1 MHLNNLKYNEPKVH
15 NNTELKVLANNSSIE
30 PMVQDEKAREEFSK
44 RLALACK
51 YAGLDEHGRGVE
63 IAKHLDVTPKA
74 VSKWLNAE
82 ALPRAGKMEQLSKYL
97 KVSKVWLQLGEGS
110 SPFSEQADITDEIR
124 YPDFAERL
132 NSLMTD
138 KGVDVNTLKD
148 ISGVSYEMARRYTLG
163 AAKPRDDRLEKIA
176 QFFNVT
182 MPYLDYGIGVTPS
195 SMGDSEKLEQLEV
208 YASAGKSGYIN
219 RDFPEVIRSIEIPK
233 ERIYELFGRKSLEG
247 IRIMNVDG
255 DSMMPTLNPR
265 DLLFIDAR
273 VDHFNG
279 DGIYV
284 FCFEDATFVKRLQR
298 VKGRR
303 LAVISDNDRYPPF
316 TIEENE
322 MFELYIFGKLI
333 KQLPMKFIDYA

>member
-1 MHLNNLKYNEPKVH
+1 MTNGMSPANLLLMVENE
-15 NNTELKVLANNSSIE
+15 
-30 PMVQDEKAREEFSK
+30 
-44 RLALACK
+44 
-51 YAGLDEHGRGVE
+51 
-63 IAKHLDVTPKA
+63 
-74 VSKWLNAE
+74 
-82 ALPRAGKMEQLSKYL
+82 SKY
-97 KVSKVWLQLGEGS
+97 
-110 SPFSEQADITDEIR
+110 QA
-124 YPDFAERL
+124 FADRL
-132 NSLMTD
+132 NSLMREE
-138 KGVDVNTLKD
+138 GVDVNALKD

-163 AAKPRDDRLEKIA
+163 TAKPRDEKLEKIA
-176 QFFNVT
+176 KHFGVT
-182 MPYLDYGIGVTPS
+182 MPYLDYGVGEVLPV
-195 SMGDSEKLEQLEV
+195 GNDSEKLEQLEV
-208 YASAGKSGYIN
+208 YASAGRSGYIN

-233 ERIYELFGRKSLEG
+233 ERIYELFGRKNLDG

-265 DLLFIDAR
+265 DLLFIDAK

-279 DGIYV
+279 DGVYV

-333 KQLPMKFIDYA
+333 KQLPMKFVDFA